1 MANGKTDAMA
11 PKRNAAPAMPAQS
24 LSTTIQNL
32 IKKAVTSPSDPKIDF
47 AQGVNHITGDAHQKR
62 AGKADSMQTLKSSY
76 IPEQGNG
83 DKDDK
88 AKDIKAQHDDEKKKE
103 LKANA
108 DKEKEV
114 KEDHEDEKKK
124 ELKANADKEK
134 EVKKEENE
142 MEEEDVTSS
151 DTSSDEDGG
160 TASFFID

>member
-24 LSTTIQNL
+24 LSTTIQDV

-103 LKANA
+103 
-108 DKEKEV
+108 E
-114 KEDHEDEKKK
+114 
-124 ELKANADKEK
+124 
-134 EVKKEENE
+134 
-142 MEEEDVTSS
+142 
-151 DTSSDEDGG
+151 
-160 TASFFID
+160 